1 MNRIK
6 AIFTKL
12 WNWFKSKKWY
22 SKIFILGASLFL
34 TGVISVLL
42 LFLSVKWN
50 VVTKLPSNEEIL
62 SINNPLST
70 EIYSREGNLFGIF
83 YDENRGDLDTSDLT
97 TNFKNALLATEDI
110 RFYKHSGI
118 DYRSLG
124 RVIIK
129 SIILQN
135 DASGGGSTLTQQ
147 LAKNLYPRKRFKF
160 LSLPLNKFREIC
172 IAQKLEKNYTKDEIL
187 LLYSN
192 TISFGERAFGLYTA
206 SKRFFGKK
214 PIDLSL
220 EESATLVGILK
231 APSYYSPKKNPE
243 RCKNRRN
250 IVLSQMQKY
259 EFITLEELDKA
270 KETELVLNYKSISE
284 STGLARYFQQYIK
297 KEFQQWAKENPK
309 ENGDLYHIN
318 RDGLKIYTTLNY
330 DLQIATEHN
339 MEKHMKTLQ
348 GIFDRSWKNG
358 NKYGP
363 NDRYFKNEISSGQLG
378 KRFKNLSEE
387 EIQKILDT
395 EREMRLWKWG
405 KKEKELVSVEDSIRH
420 YMSLLQTGILGVKAK
435 TGEIIT
441 YVGGTDYGKFQFDN
455 VLGKRQVGSTFKP
468 IVYLA
473 ALKKGLTPCDYFANE
488 KRIYSDYKDWEPENS
503 DGKYGGFL
511 SVREALTRSVNTV
524 SVQLMFHAGMKNVVE
539 FANSLGVESKLPAV
553 PSLVLGTADISLKEM
568 VTAYSSIAN
577 GGRKPDL
584 YSISRITDSKGN
596 VLYEREM
603 PDIEEEEIEAP
614 YHMIKDIMKNVTAEG
629 TGARIYNYNIP
640 FDVAGKT
647 GTTQNQTDGWFIG
660 ATDDY
665 VFGAWVG
672 AQNRG
677 IHFRN
682 LGTGSGGRT
691 ALPLVGRMFEYIAS
705 TGYSPEIPLIDTF
718 NISCPDSIST
728 EEYAFLEE
736 NPGQFARIEKA
747 RGKDKLDI
755 LDILFG
761 EEDLG
766 EVITGEPRKTTP
778 NRRTRQPSR
787 PRSSSKSDTELQKF
801 KKQMEK
807 SLNKLLKKKKNK
819 KRRRRN

>member
-1 MNRIK
+1 
-6 AIFTKL
+6 
-12 WNWFKSKKWY
+12 
-22 SKIFILGASLFL
+22 
-34 TGVISVLL
+34 
-42 LFLSVKWN
+42 
-50 VVTKLPSNEEIL
+50 
-62 SINNPLST
+62 
-70 EIYSREGNLFGIF
+70 
-83 YDENRGDLDTSDLT
+83 
-97 TNFKNALLATEDI
+97 
-110 RFYKHSGI
+110 
-118 DYRSLG
+118 
-124 RVIIK
+124 
-129 SIILQN
+129 
-135 DASGGGSTLTQQ
+135 
-147 LAKNLYPRKRFKF
+147 
-160 LSLPLNKFREIC
+160 
-172 IAQKLEKNYTKDEIL
+172 
-187 LLYSN
+187 
-192 TISFGERAFGLYTA
+192 
-206 SKRFFGKK
+206 
-214 PIDLSL
+214 
-220 EESATLVGILK
+220 
-231 APSYYSPKKNPE
+231 
-243 RCKNRRN
+243 
-250 IVLSQMQKY
+250 
-259 EFITLEELDKA
+259 
-270 KETELVLNYKSISE
+270 
-284 STGLARYFQQYIK
+284 
-297 KEFQQWAKENPK
+297 
-309 ENGDLYHIN
+309 
-318 RDGLKIYTTLNY
+318 
-330 DLQIATEHN
+330 
-339 MEKHMKTLQ
+339 
-348 GIFDRSWKNG
+348 
-358 NKYGP
+358 
-363 NDRYFKNEISSGQLG
+363 
-378 KRFKNLSEE
+378 
-387 EIQKILDT
+387 
-395 EREMRLWKWG
+395 
-405 KKEKELVSVEDSIRH
+405 
-420 YMSLLQTGILGVKAK
+420 
-435 TGEIIT
+435 
-441 YVGGTDYGKFQFDN
+441 
-455 VLGKRQVGSTFKP
+455 
-468 IVYLA
+468 
-473 ALKKGLTPCDYFANE
+473 
-488 KRIYSDYKDWEPENS
+488 
-503 DGKYGGFL
+503 
-511 SVREALTRSVNTV
+511 
-524 SVQLMFHAGMKNVVE
+524 MFHAGMKNVVE